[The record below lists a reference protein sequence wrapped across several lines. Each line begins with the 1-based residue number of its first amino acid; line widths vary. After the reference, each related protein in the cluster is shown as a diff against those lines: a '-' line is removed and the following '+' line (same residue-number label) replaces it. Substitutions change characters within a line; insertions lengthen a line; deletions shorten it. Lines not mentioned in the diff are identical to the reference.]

1 MQMKS
6 HARIKK
12 DLRDFFGFILNK
24 KTPYWILPI
33 KQSNHVTQFFFCLCI
48 TNKLLNN
55 NEADNLKSNQ
65 GSSCV

>member
-33 KQSNHVTQFFFCLCI
+33 KQSNHVTRFFLFVHQ
-48 TNKLLNN
+48 KLII
-55 NEADNLKSNQ
+55 EQ
-65 GSSCV
+65 Q